1 MNIIKRIALGT
12 AAMAFAVA
20 PISVATASAS
30 NGYKAGNWGQKQRC
44 SVIDRKQQKLI
55 DRFDFDNPW
64 QIKRFQ
70 QLVNAEN
77 AKQCA
82 PQITS
87 YDYLKRFGNFDT
99 LVAALDYAGL
109 NGALNSAGTY
119 TVFAPT
125 DNAFAKLPA
134 GLVQS
139 LLTPQGKATLTD
151 ILKYHVIAGAAVP
164 SSTAVTLTEATML
177 NGDKVA
183 IKLVN
188 GKLFLNDSQVI
199 ITDIKTTN
207 GVIHV
212 IDTVLV
218 PSS

>member
-1 MNIIKRIALGT
+1 MKLIKRIALAT
-12 AAMAFAVA
+12 AAMAFVA
-20 PISVATASAS
+20 APLTIASAS
-30 NGYKAGNWGQKQRC
+30 ASSGNWQARKAQANRC
-44 SVIDRKQQKLI
+44 SVIDYRQQKLI
-55 DRFDFDNPW
+55 DKFDFHNQW
-64 QIKRFQ
+64 HVKRFQ
-70 QLVNAEN
+70 QLVNKEN

-87 YDYLKRFGNFDT
+87 YDYLKRFGNFT
-99 LVAALDYAGL
+99 SLVAALEYTNLDDTL
-109 NGALNSAGTY
+109 NGSAPY

-139 LLTPQGKATLTD
+139 LLSDPAQKGTLTD
-151 ILKYHVIAGAAVP
+151 ILAYHVVPGAVP
-164 SSTAVTLTEATML
+164 SSVAKTLTEATMA

-188 GKLFLNDSQVI
+188 GKLFINDSQVV
-199 ITDIKTTN
+199 ITDVKTTN

-218 PSS
+218 PAS

>member
-1 MNIIKRIALGT
+1 MNLVKRIALST
-12 AAMAFAVA
+12 AAMSFAVA
-20 PISVATASAS
+20 PITVASAQAGS
-30 NGYKAGNWGQKQRC
+30 WKAKGYNKQAVRC
-44 SVIDRKQQKLI
+44 AIIDVRQQRLI
-55 DRFDFDNPW
+55 DKFDFHNQW
-64 QIKRFQ
+64 QVNRFQ
-70 QLVNAEN
+70 QLVNKEN

-109 NGALNSAGTY
+109 NGALNGAGTF

-134 GLVQS
+134 GLVAS
-139 LLTPQGKATLTD
+139 LLTPEGKATLTD
-151 ILKYHVIAGAAVP
+151 ILTYHVIAGAAVP
-164 SSTAVTLTEATML
+164 SSTAKTLTEATML
-177 NGDKVA
+177 NGDKVT
-183 IKLVN
+183 ISQRN
-188 GKLFLNDSQVI
+188 GSLFINDSKVV
-199 ITDIKTTN
+199 ITDVRTSN